1 MCCITS
7 KCVSFCVAAL
17 CFISSITAL
26 CLYIYFAD
34 NEKFKF
40 LGEVSV
46 FLLLMS
52 YIAYMIHC
60 NIRKE
65 YTNSNKPKKSTKVL
79 PTDDNEDYL

>member
-26 CLYIYFAD
+26 CLYIYFAE

-40 LGEVSV
+40 LGEVSI
-46 FLLLMS
+46 FLLFIS
-52 YIAYMIHC
+52 YIAYMVHY
-60 NIRKE
+60 NIRME
-65 YTNSNKPKKSTKVL
+65 PTNSREPKKSTKVT
-79 PTDDNEDYL
+79 PTEDKGTYL